1 MTQNVWG
8 GGEST
13 LRGDDLPKR
22 GEKPLKEVNPRKKII
37 GGKT

>member
-1 MTQNVWG
+1 MSYDTKCV
-8 GGEST
+8 GEST

-37 GGKT
+37 GGKI